1 MCPDSNP
8 EEKNTYKKNTRYC
21 LFCCNEG
28 PRIARSVT
36 NKTVR
41 VFKHEDAVTFIL
53 TDLKIS

>member
-1 MCPDSNP
+1 MCPDLNLKA
-8 EEKNTYKKNTRYC
+8 KNTYKKNTRNC

-28 PRIARSVT
+28 PRTARSVT

-41 VFKHEDAVTFIL
+41 VFKHEDTVTFIL